1 MFMNAFEFG
10 FALFL
15 AFSWLGGQ
23 VYEKTRKED

>member
-1 MFMNAFEFG
+1 MFMNAFELG

-23 VYEKTRKED
+23 VYEKMHKED